1 MACRVKWGFGL
12 LVAGWIGVA
21 GIGDAKAAES
31 CPKPGL
37 CPAEAQEGFVD
48 LLAVN
53 SLEELWQGATKGY
66 VLVDDA
72 KEGRKLVCKKTG
84 GGNLLT
90 KKEYADFVFR
100 FEFKLTP
107 GANNGVAIRAPA
119 NQGTLAYLGT
129 EIQILD
135 DGHEKYKG
143 WLKDYQVH
151 GSIYGVVPA
160 KRGFLKPT
168 GEWNSEEIRAE
179 GRRVKVTLNG
189 TVIVDADLD
198 EAVAKNGG
206 KTLDGENH
214 PGLKRDKGHLGFLGH
229 GDELEFR
236 NIRVK
241 ELR

>member
-1 MACRVKWGFGL
+1 MLRRVGL
-12 LVAGWIGVA
+12 VLSVFVAGWLLGLDLPDVN
-21 GIGDAKAAES
+21 AEDK
-31 CPKPGL
+31 CEKTGL
-37 CPAEAQEGFVD
+37 CAEEAKEGFVD
-48 LLAVN
+48 LLAGSKLYEV
-53 SLEELWQGATKGY
+53 WQGATNGY
-66 VLVDDA
+66 TVVDDA

-90 KKEYADFVFR
+90 KKELADFVFR

-107 GANNGVAIRAPA
+107 GANNGVGIRTPA
-119 NQGTLAYLGT
+119 QGNPAYVGM

-135 DGHEKYKG
+135 DAHEKYKG

-160 KRGFLKPT
+160 KRGLLKPA
-168 GEWNSEEIRAE
+168 GQWNSEEICAK
-179 GRRVKVTLNG
+179 GRRVKITLNG

-206 KTLDGENH
+206 KTMDGQDH
-214 PGLKRDKGHLGFLGH
+214 PGLKREKGHIGFLGH

-241 ELR
+241 DLR

>member
-1 MACRVKWGFGL
+1 MLRFAGVVL
-12 LVAGWIGVA
+12 SMVVAGWLMGVDLPDVKGA
-21 GIGDAKAAES
+21 ETSQRTGLSAEEAK
-31 CPKPGL
+31 
-37 CPAEAQEGFVD
+37 EAFVD
-48 LLAVN
+48 LLAASNLDEV
-53 SLEELWQGATKGY
+53 WQGATKGY
-66 VLVDDA
+66 SVVDDA
-72 KEGRKLVCKKTG
+72 KEGRKLVCRKEG

-90 KKEYADFVFR
+90 KKQYADFVFR

-107 GANNGVAIRAPA
+107 GANNGVGIRTPA
-119 NQGTLAYLGT
+119 QGNPAYVGM

-135 DGHEKYKG
+135 DAHEKYRG
-143 WLKDYQVH
+143 WLKDYQTH

-168 GEWNSEEIRAE
+168 GQWNSEEICAK

-198 EAVAKNGG
+198 EAVAKNSG
-206 KTLDGENH
+206 KTLDGQDH
-214 PGLKRDKGHLGFLGH
+214 PGLKREKGHIGFLGH

-236 NIRVK
+236 NVRIK

>member
-1 MACRVKWGFGL
+1 MLRWVTRAMACVGIVLLLGAGFSQGS
-12 LVAGWIGVA
+12 AGELP
-21 GIGDAKAAES
+21 AK
-31 CPKPGL
+31 
-37 CPAEAQEGFVD
+37 PALSPDEAKEGFVD
-48 LLAVN
+48 LLAVK
-53 SLEELWQGATKGY
+53 SLDELWQGATRGY

-107 GANNGVAIRAPA
+107 GANNGVGIRTPA
-119 NQGTLAYLGT
+119 QGNPAYVGM

-168 GEWNSEEIRAE
+168 GEWNFEEIRAE

-206 KTLDGENH
+206 KTLDGQAH
-214 PGLKRDKGHLGFLGH
+214 PGLKRDKGHIGFLGH